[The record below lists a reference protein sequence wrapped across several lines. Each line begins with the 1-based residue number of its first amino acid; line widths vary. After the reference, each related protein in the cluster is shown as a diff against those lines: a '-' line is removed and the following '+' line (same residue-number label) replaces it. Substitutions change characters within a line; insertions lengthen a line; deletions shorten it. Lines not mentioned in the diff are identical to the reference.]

1 MKIVRMYVC
10 DFNANLFEKK
20 DFFYVEKL
28 DLGWNEMK
36 SALRMRIFVFIY
48 IHSCGFLLLKIYDNF
63 FNLEQNKRRQLDEID
78 WIC

>member
-1 MKIVRMYVC
+1 MYVTLMLIC
-10 DFNANLFEKK
+10 SKKKTSSMLKNLIS
-20 DFFYVEKL
+20 V
-28 DLGWNEMK
+28 EMK

-63 FNLEQNKRRQLDEID
+63 FNLEQNKRRQLDEIY